1 MDGFYFSTAV
11 VNTYV
16 FDRGSHLYSGN
27 ECDLRKIYKV

>member
-1 MDGFYFSTAV
+1 MDFILAAV

-16 FDRGSHLYSGN
+16 FDRGSNLYSGN